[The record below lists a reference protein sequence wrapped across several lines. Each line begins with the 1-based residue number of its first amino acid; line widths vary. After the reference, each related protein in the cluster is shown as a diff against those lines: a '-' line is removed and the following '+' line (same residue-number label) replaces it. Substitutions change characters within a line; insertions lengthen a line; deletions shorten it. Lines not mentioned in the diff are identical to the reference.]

1 MNQRLQHAFENEPVP
16 RDLEAR
22 LRARLAR
29 SAPGSGRAG
38 WRTALAGA
46 AVLAVVAGLWQYT
59 THKRLEELL
68 RVGLSD
74 HVHCGIAGGYPHMKQ
89 RLEMTAGLG
98 PEFAPMLQP
107 VIDRAAAG
115 RATPDTVES
124 AHRCTVNG
132 RAYVHIILKRGDTL
146 ISVIVTRR
154 TADEAF
160 PRGLAARLIR
170 ASGVELHQENLEG
183 YEVAGFESGR
193 WLGYVVSGLPAAE
206 NEALAARMAPVVRQ
220 FAL

>member
-29 SAPGSGRAG
+29 SAPGSGR
-38 WRTALAGA
+38 TALAGA

-59 THKRLEELL
+59 THKRLDELL

-107 VIDRAAAG
+107 VIGRAAAG
-115 RATPDTVES
+115 RGS
-124 AHRCTVNG
+124 A
-132 RAYVHIILKRGDTL
+132 
-146 ISVIVTRR
+146 
-154 TADEAF
+154 
-160 PRGLAARLIR
+160 AARAI
-170 ASGVELHQENLEG
+170 S
-183 YEVAGFESGR
+183 
-193 WLGYVVSGLPAAE
+193 
-206 NEALAARMAPVVRQ
+206 RQ
-220 FAL
+220 

>member
-74 HVHCGIAGGYPHMKQ
+74 HVHCGIAGGYPLMKQ

>member
-1 MNQRLQHAFENEPVP
+1 
-16 RDLEAR
+16 
-22 LRARLAR
+22 LAI
-29 SAPGSGRAG
+29 
-38 WRTALAGA
+38 
-46 AVLAVVAGLWQYT
+46 VAGLWQYT
-59 THKRLEELL
+59 AHRRLDELL
-68 RVGLSD
+68 RVGLND
-74 HVHCGIAGGYPHMKQ
+74 HVHCGIAGAYPHQKQ
-89 RLEMTAGLG
+89 RLEMTDGLG

-154 TADEAF
+154 SEDEAF
-160 PRGLAARLIR
+160 PRGLAARLMR
-170 ASGVELHQENLEG
+170 ASGVELHQESLEG
-183 YEVAGFESGR
+183 YAVAGFESGA
-193 WLGYVVSGLPAAE
+193 WLGYVVSGLPASE
-206 NEALAARMAPVVRQ
+206 NEALAARLAPVVRR

>member
-1 MNQRLQHAFENEPVP
+1 V
-16 RDLEAR
+16 
-22 LRARLAR
+22 
-29 SAPGSGRAG
+29 
-38 WRTALAGA
+38 
-46 AVLAVVAGLWQYT
+46 AVLAVIAGLWRYT
-59 THKRLEELL
+59 AHKRLDELL
-68 RVGLSD
+68 RVGLND

-98 PEFAPMLQP
+98 QEFAPMLQP
-107 VIDRAAAG
+107 LIDRAAEG
-115 RATPDTVES
+115 RATLDAVES

-160 PRGLAARLIR
+160 PRTLAARLIR
-170 ASGVELHQENLEG
+170 ASGVELHQESLEG
-183 YEVAGFESGR
+183 YAVSGFESGR

-206 NEALAARMAPVVRQ
+206 NGALAARLAPVVRR

>member
-1 MNQRLQHAFENEPVP
+1 MNQRLQHAFEHEQVP
-16 RDLEAR
+16 HDLEAR
-22 LRARLAR
+22 VRARLAG
-29 SAPGSGRAG
+29 SAPGGRWAG

-46 AVLAVVAGLWQYT
+46 AVLAVMAGFWQYT
-59 THKRLEELL
+59 AHKRLDELL
-68 RVGLSD
+68 RVGLND

-98 PEFAPMLQP
+98 QKFAPMLQP
-107 VIDRAAAG
+107 VIDRAADG
-115 RATPDTVES
+115 RATPDAVES

-132 RAYVHIILKRGDTL
+132 RAYVHIILRRGGTL

-154 TADEAF
+154 QAGEAF
-160 PRGLAARLIR
+160 PRTLAARLIR
-170 ASGVELHQENLEG
+170 ASGVELYQESLEG
-183 YEVAGFESGR
+183 YAVSGFESGR

-206 NEALAARMAPVVRQ
+206 NKALAARLAPVVRR